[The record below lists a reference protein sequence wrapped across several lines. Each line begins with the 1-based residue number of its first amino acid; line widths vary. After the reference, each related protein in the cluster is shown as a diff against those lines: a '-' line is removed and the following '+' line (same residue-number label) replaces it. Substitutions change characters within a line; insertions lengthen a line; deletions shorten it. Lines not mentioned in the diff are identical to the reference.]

1 MLARRWRWHAPA
13 VTLYRGPPALDTSP
27 LPIAL
32 LLLAVSLAGA
42 LPPLFRRWSERGLH
56 LFVAVAAGIFLGT
69 IFLHLLPELAGVELA
84 GRGEGHGAH
93 GGPTLGPWI
102 AALAGLLLLF
112 ALERV
117 WLRSLVERSG
127 PNVHTGLWV
136 ATYLGLSL
144 HSLTAGVSLTAILHN
159 ESAHT
164 QFLVSYLVHKA
175 SESFSLATV
184 MRLAHMRS
192 GPALVL
198 LVVFA
203 AIEPLALLGGS
214 QVFEHHPGVNGL
226 LTGFAC
232 GTFLYVAVCDLLPEV
247 FHGTERPRLK
257 LVAVV
262 LGVLSTAFTLER
274 GAQLL
279 AFLERAGSELWRI
292 LVDMAP
298 FLLFGFL
305 LAGLLRRFL
314 RSERWVRLL
323 AGDDFASVARAAL
336 IGAPLPLCSCAVVPL
351 AVEIQRKG
359 ASKGATTAFL
369 ISTPETGVD
378 SVSVSWA
385 LLDPLLTVA
394 RPVGA
399 VISALLSGSLVNL
412 LVRRGF
418 DRETVQAPA
427 APASAPAGAVDCCA
441 HEEAPAELRPAPGSW
456 PRAVLHYGFV
466 EMLDDL
472 APSLVIGLA
481 LSAAISVLLPVD
493 ALDPAWRGGLLGML
507 LMLVIGVPVYV
518 CAAASTPIAA
528 SLIHKGFSPGAALV
542 FLLVGPATNL
552 GSLFA
557 LSRVLGRRV
566 VMTMLFGLSL
576 SALLLGALVDWL
588 YLTLAIAPAARLGEH
603 AHAVPSAI
611 GTGCAALLAVL
622 LAGSL
627 LRSWVPRLRRRGTEL
642 APLSSSAP

>member
-1 MLARRWRWHAPA
+1 MDS
-13 VTLYRGPPALDTSP
+13 TP

-84 GRGEGHGAH
+84 GQGEVPAAALA
-93 GGPTLGPWI
+93 PTLGPWI

-117 WLRSLVERSG
+117 WLRTLVERSG

-159 ESAHT
+159 EPAHT
-164 QFLVSYLVHKA
+164 QFLISYLVHKA

-184 MRLAHMRS
+184 MRLAHMRT
-192 GPALVL
+192 GPALAL
-198 LVVFA
+198 LFCFA

-214 QVFEHHPGVNGL
+214 HVFEHHPGIDGL

-262 LGVLSTAFTLER
+262 LGVLSTAFTPER
-274 GAQLL
+274 GAQFT
-279 AFLERAGSELWRI
+279 AFLQRASAELWRI

-298 FLLFGFL
+298 FLLLGFL

-314 RSERWVRLL
+314 RSERWVRFL
-323 AGDDFASVARAAL
+323 AGDDFASVSRAAL

-351 AVEIQRKG
+351 AVELQHKG
-359 ASKGATTAFL
+359 ASKGATAAFL

-385 LLDPLLTVA
+385 LLDPLLTLA
-394 RPVGA
+394 RPLGA
-399 VISALLSGSLVNL
+399 VLSALLSGSLVNV
-412 LVRRGF
+412 LVRRGL
-418 DRETVQAPA
+418 DRDRAAAPA
-427 APASAPAGAVDCCA
+427 APAPEAHCCA
-441 HEEAPAELRPAPGSW
+441 HEEEHAPPPNEAASW
-456 PRAVLHYGFV
+456 PRTVLHYGFV
-466 EMLDDL
+466 EMLDDF
-472 APSLVIGLA
+472 APSLLLGLV
-481 LSAAISVLLPVD
+481 LSAAIGVLLPAD

-518 CAAASTPIAA
+518 CASASTPIAA

-552 GSLFA
+552 GSLLVLA
-557 LSRVLGRRV
+557 RVLGRRTV
-566 VMTMLFGLSL
+566 LTMIIGLSL
-576 SALLLGALVDWL
+576 SALLLGALLDWL
-588 YLTLAIAPAARLGEH
+588 YLALAIVPSARLGEH
-603 AHAVPSAI
+603 AHEVPGAI
-611 GTGCAALLAVL
+611 GTASALLLVLL

-627 LRSWVPRLRRRGTEL
+627 LRTWVLRPLARRQAPH
-642 APLSSSAP
+642 APLSSSAPEPEEELRACPPRP

>member
-1 MLARRWRWHAPA
+1 
-13 VTLYRGPPALDTSP
+13 LDTSP

-84 GRGEGHGAH
+84 GRGEGQTAL

-184 MRLAHMRS
+184 MRLAHMRTA
-192 GPALVL
+192 PALAL
-198 LVVFA
+198 LFCFA

-214 QVFEHHPGVNGL
+214 QVFEHHPGVDGL

-262 LGVLSTAFTLER
+262 LGVFSTAFTPER
-274 GAQLL
+274 GAQSL
-279 AFLERAGSELWRI
+279 AFLARAGNELWRI

-298 FLLFGFL
+298 FLLVGFL

-351 AVEIQRKG
+351 AVELQRKG
-359 ASKGATTAFL
+359 ASKGATAAFL
-369 ISTPETGVD
+369 IATPETGVD

-394 RPVGA
+394 RPLGA
-399 VISALLSGSLVNL
+399 VLSAIFSGSLVNL
-412 LVRRGF
+412 LVRRGL
-418 DRETVQAPA
+418 DRQPAQPAPVA
-427 APASAPAGAVDCCA
+427 EPDCCA
-441 HEEAPAELRPAPGSW
+441 HAPATAEPAHVHA
-456 PRAVLHYGFV
+456 PRGVLHYGFV

-472 APSLVIGLA
+472 APSLVVGLA
-481 LSAAISVLLPVD
+481 LSAAISVLLPAD

-507 LMLVIGVPVYV
+507 LMLVIAIPVYV
-518 CAAASTPIAA
+518 CASASTPIAA

-552 GSLFA
+552 GSLFVLA
-557 LSRVLGRRV
+557 RELGRR
-566 VMTMLFGLSL
+566 TMLTMLAGLSFA
-576 SALLLGALVDWL
+576 ALVLGGLVDWL
-588 YLTLAIAPAARLGEH
+588 YLSLAIVPSARLGEH
-603 AHAVPSAI
+603 AHEVPSAI
-611 GTGCAALLAVL
+611 GTASAVL
-622 LAGSL
+622 LVLLLGSSL
-627 LRSWVPRLRRRGTEL
+627 LRSWVLRPLARRAEL
-642 APLSSSAP
+642 AGNPV

>member
-1 MLARRWRWHAPA
+1 
-13 VTLYRGPPALDTSP
+13 LDTSP

-84 GRGEGHGAH
+84 GRGEGQATA

-117 WLRSLVERSG
+117 WLRSLVESSG

-184 MRLAHMRS
+184 MRLAHMRTA
-192 GPALVL
+192 PALAL
-198 LVVFA
+198 LVCFA

-214 QVFEHHPGVNGL
+214 QVFEHHPSIDGL

-262 LGVLSTAFTLER
+262 LGVLSTAFTPER

-279 AFLERAGSELWRI
+279 AFLGRAGSELWRI

-298 FLLFGFL
+298 FLLLGFL

-323 AGDDFASVARAAL
+323 AQDDFASVARAAL

-351 AVEIQRKG
+351 AVELQRKG
-359 ASKGATTAFL
+359 ASKGATAAFL
-369 ISTPETGVD
+369 IATPETGVD

-385 LLDPLLTVA
+385 LLDPLLTIA
-394 RPVGA
+394 RPLGA
-399 VISALLSGSLVNL
+399 VLSAIFSGSLVNL
-412 LVRRGF
+412 LVRRGL
-418 DRETVQAPA
+418 DRDSAPAPA
-427 APASAPAGAVDCCA
+427 APEATADCCA
-441 HEEAPAELRPAPGSW
+441 HAHAPAPAAAPGLTPRAEVSW

-472 APSLVIGLA
+472 APSLLLGLA
-481 LSAAISVLLPVD
+481 LSAAIGVLLPAD

-518 CAAASTPIAA
+518 CASASTPIAA
-528 SLIHKGFSPGAALV
+528 SLIHKGFSPGSALV

-552 GSLFA
+552 GSLFVLA
-557 LSRVLGRRV
+557 RVLGRRT
-566 VMTMLFGLSL
+566 VMTMLLGLSL
-576 SALLLGALVDWL
+576 GALLLGALVDWI
-588 YLTLAIAPAARLGEH
+588 YLALAIVPSARMGAH
-603 AHAVPSAI
+603 AHEVPEAI
-611 GTGCAALLAVL
+611 GTGCAALLVLL